1 MKLTKGMTMKFCS
14 RFKIFLFL
22 MCSTQLAYAKSPCY
36 TLATNAYF
44 NSSLSPTVAT
54 RENLQ
59 EASETMANAETF
71 CNRMIQAVK
80 TKKVTADDLRRK
92 ATEGL
97 NAARRDFKHDGDA
110 DKLEFAEFM
119 SVITKGSADIAER

>member
-1 MKLTKGMTMKFCS
+1 MEPCS
-14 RFKIFLFL
+14 RFNIFLFL
-22 MCSTQLAYAKSPCY
+22 VCSTQLAYAKSPCY

-44 NSSLSPTVAT
+44 NSSLSPTVGT

-59 EASETMANAETF
+59 EASEIMANAETF

-80 TKKVTADDLRRK
+80 TKNVTADELRGK
-92 ATEGL
+92 ATKAL
-97 NAARRDFKHDGDA
+97 NAARLDFEQDGDA

-119 SVITKGSADIAER
+119 SVIMKGSADIAER